1 MTTAEFNAA
10 LRTLR
15 LSVYASPAVL
25 KVTMRQAQRYA
36 AGEQPVEARVAAIL
50 QILLAEVRDLKRR
63 HHELTMMISS
73 IDDRGV
79 RISADTKDETKS
91 WRAQLKVW
99 LDDIEDLL
107 RNHPSKIPSQ
117 I

>member
-10 LRTLR
+10 LRTLG

-25 KVTMRQAQRYA
+25 KVTIRQAQRYA
-36 AGEQPVEARVAAIL
+36 AGEQPVEARVAALLEIL
-50 QILLAEVRDLKRR
+50 IANVRDLKRR

-79 RISADTKDETKS
+79 RISANNKDETKS
-91 WRAQLKVW
+91 WRAQLQVW
-99 LDDIEDLL
+99 IGDIEDLL
-107 RNHPSKIPSQ
+107 RKHPSGLPSQ